1 MTKGGEEGFHLWF
14 ADNYG
19 LISKKSVAG
28 GTTHF
33 PRKGGPYRK
42 KESSVTGEET
52 MSNETLLTYF
62 QNHIKEH
69 PNRVAL
75 RHKDYGIW
83 HDVTWEQYGEKVRQ
97 VAMGLIS
104 LGLRKGECVSIIG
117 ENRPEWV
124 YSDFGIMSA
133 GGITAGV
140 YTTNAAEQCGY
151 IVQNSGSRFY
161 IAENEEQFD
170 KTLKFRKDNPHLEKV
185 IVIEM
190 EGLKRYPGSDVDE
203 L

>member
-1 MTKGGEEGFHLWF
+1 
-14 ADNYG
+14 
-19 LISKKSVAG
+19 
-28 GTTHF
+28 
-33 PRKGGPYRK
+33 
-42 KESSVTGEET
+42 

-62 QNHIKEH
+62 QKHVKEQ

-83 HDVTWEQYGEKVRQ
+83 HDVTWGQYGEKVRQ

-104 LGLRKGECVSIIG
+104 LGFKKGECVSIIS
-117 ENRPEWV
+117 ENRTEWV

-140 YTTNAAEQCGY
+140 YSTNAAEQCGY

-185 IVIEM
+185 IVI
-190 EGLKRYPGSDVDE
+190 
-203 L
+203 

>member
-1 MTKGGEEGFHLWF
+1 
-14 ADNYG
+14 
-19 LISKKSVAG
+19 
-28 GTTHF
+28 
-33 PRKGGPYRK
+33 
-42 KESSVTGEET
+42 

-62 QNHIKEH
+62 QKHVKEQ

-83 HDVTWEQYGEKVRQ
+83 HDVTWLQYGEKVRQ

-104 LGLRKGECVSIIG
+104 LGLKKGECVSIIS

-133 GGITAGV
+133 GGTTAGV

-185 IVIEM
+185 IVMEM
-190 EGLKRYPGSDVDE
+190 EGLKRYKDPYVDE